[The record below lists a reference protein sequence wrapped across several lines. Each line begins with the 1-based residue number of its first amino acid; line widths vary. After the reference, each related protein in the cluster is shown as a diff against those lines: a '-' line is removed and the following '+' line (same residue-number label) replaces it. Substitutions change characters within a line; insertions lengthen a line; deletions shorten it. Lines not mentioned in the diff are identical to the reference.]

1 MQDSVSRLLTNAKL
15 VNKTHQEQIS
25 KFSQFSMFILDQYQ
39 LNNHQSIDYM
49 IDFIKTNNTVF
60 SLDYYTHEKQKEI
73 VYDDSFWDNSKVY
86 NSKRNFINKELEQ
99 FLYQK
104 MKCFVLE

>member
-1 MQDSVSRLLTNAKL
+1 
-15 VNKTHQEQIS
+15 
-25 KFSQFSMFILDQYQ
+25 
-39 LNNHQSIDYM
+39 M

-86 NSKRNFINKELEQ
+86 NSK
-99 FLYQK
+99 
-104 MKCFVLE
+104 